1 MSIFESIVFLAFLF
15 FFRIPLSL
23 NILYLPVVIFLFFII
38 ALGISM
44 ALAALNV
51 YYRDIQYIWAV
62 VLQIGF
68 FATPVIYPLSV
79 FPLYL
84 QKILSYNPIAQVIFL
99 ARDIT
104 LYSKE
109 PNPASF
115 VFVIFIAMIILG
127 IGYVIFMR
135 LEKRFAEEL

>member
-1 MSIFESIVFLAFLF
+1 
-15 FFRIPLSL
+15 
-23 NILYLPVVIFLFFII
+23 
-38 ALGISM
+38 M